1 MAGYLGQSQ
10 PVAAGGNSVETDDI
24 IDDAVTD
31 EKLNSATL
39 DQAVVDIDDLE
50 VLALAGLQEDYASKS
65 NDYRSLNTN

>member
-10 PVAAGGNSVETDDI
+10 PVAAGGNSVETEDI

-50 VLALAGLQEDYASKS
+50 VLALAGL
-65 NDYRSLNTN
+65 